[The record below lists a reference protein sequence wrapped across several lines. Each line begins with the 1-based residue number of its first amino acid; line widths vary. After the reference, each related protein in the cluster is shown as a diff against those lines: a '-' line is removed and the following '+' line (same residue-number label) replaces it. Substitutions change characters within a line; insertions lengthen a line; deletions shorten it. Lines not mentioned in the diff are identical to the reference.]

1 MTLQEQPFGCNAL
14 KPATDDF
21 GLEVEFLLEPDERN
35 HEFAGIDVAGDAV
48 GWTGNPLP

>member
-35 HEFAGIDVAGDAV
+35 HEFASIDVAGDAV